1 MFPSHNMCIHATDR
15 HKHGKHSMLRFR
27 KGQLDVLCGSKMVI
41 EGRRAKLRC
50 GTLKACAPAGL
61 DLPGVGMI
69 IVVDANSPG
78 FLRTVRLPIWGLHRC
93 AIFHVAS
100 VQQAPELESQ

>member
-1 MFPSHNMCIHATDR
+1 
-15 HKHGKHSMLRFR
+15 MLRFR

-41 EGRRAKLRC
+41 EGLAEVALDLRPHEFAMDVI
-50 GTLKACAPAGL
+50 GTGL

-78 FLRTVRLPIWGLHRC
+78 FLRTVWRPSWGLYTC
-93 AIFHVAS
+93 AILCAICQVA
-100 VQQAPELESQ
+100 